1 MAIRILIADHHVLCR
16 SGIRMLVEKEADLRV
31 VAETGGGAATIDAL
45 EREKCDVLLLD
56 VALRYPSA
64 SRVAA
69 SALRLWSQLAIVV
82 LTMLEDERHLREF
95 LRIGVR
101 GFVLKK
107 SAVAD
112 LLEAI
117 RTAHRGKP
125 YVTPALAAQLIWQR
139 LSAPALC
146 PGLVSRLTPRERE
159 VCRLVAYG
167 HTNGEISSLLH
178 ISERTVE
185 SHRANIATKLDTNN
199 RAEWVRFAINH
210 GMLAID

>member
-1 MAIRILIADHHVLCR
+1 
-16 SGIRMLVEKEADLRV
+16 
-31 VAETGGGAATIDAL
+31 
-45 EREKCDVLLLD
+45 
-56 VALRYPSA
+56 
-64 SRVAA
+64 
-69 SALRLWSQLAIVV
+69 
-82 LTMLEDERHLREF
+82 MLEDERHVREF

-117 RTAHRGKP
+117 RTAHRGTP
-125 YVTPALAAQLIWQR
+125 YVTPALAGQLIWQR
-139 LSAPALC
+139 LSAPAHH

-210 GMLAID
+210 EMLAID